1 MLSDSLIALIPV
13 IGAMMPLIYHKYQ
26 ACIMM
31 VQNVTVPRYANE
43 TNMYGELKEYPA
55 LSVALEGKVIAERE
69 SLFTR
74 LKDTTTE
81 LVSSF

>member
-1 MLSDSLIALIPV
+1 
-13 IGAMMPLIYHKYQ
+13 
-26 ACIMM
+26 MM
-31 VQNVTVPRYANE
+31 VQSVTVTRYANE
-43 TNMYGELKEYPA
+43 AATFGELKEYPA

-74 LKDTTTE
+74 LKDATTE

>member
-1 MLSDSLIALIPV
+1 
-13 IGAMMPLIYHKYQ
+13 
-26 ACIMM
+26 MM
-31 VQNVTVPRYANE
+31 VQNITAPRYANE
-43 TNMYGELKEYPA
+43 TATFGELKEYPA

-74 LKDTTTE
+74 LKEATTE

>member
-1 MLSDSLIALIPV
+1 
-13 IGAMMPLIYHKYQ
+13 
-26 ACIMM
+26 M

-43 TNMYGELKEYPA
+43 ATTFGELKEYPA

-74 LKDTTTE
+74 LKDATME